1 MQVLSKTLVLNA
13 VIIAELNEVLAE
25 NQVIFLRREPIS
37 VLNNSREV
45 LVRYLTR
52 VFFLFFVVVNLF
64 EAFLQNLVDFLDFKS
79 VDQPE
84 RVFVDG
90 SVERV
95 LFGK

>member
-1 MQVLSKTLVLNA
+1 VQVLSKTLVLNA

-64 EAFLQNLVDFLDFKS
+64 EAFLQNLVDFLDFES